1 MGPKG
6 GLFLIAVLTGCAAY
20 QAAGAGQSGRQALL
34 INKPEDALGYFQQV
48 AQSNPNYIFQSGLY
62 REGIWTYVGR
72 SQYFSADYRR
82 PANLSKKPYRWI
94 KTIISLES

>member
-1 MGPKG
+1 M
-6 GLFLIAVLTGCAAY
+6 
-20 QAAGAGQSGRQALL
+20 QSGRQALL

-72 SQYFSADYRR
+72 SQYILGRLPEAGQSPENPVRFTQ
-82 PANLSKKPYRWI
+82 
-94 KTIISLES
+94 TIIWRESTWG